1 MKMLMENWNQ
11 FINEGDEDETIDF
24 KLKQLEQE
32 LEKRGL
38 PADVA
43 DDVADAVKDEKK
55 SGRFVMGL
63 HADDVL
69 EEMKKPSVMA
79 VLNAV
84 GVATFADAVMAGYE
98 VAQTMGATAE
108 GVGDAIRAASLP
120 GMGAAAVLVIAGF
133 VYDLMTQKPKNP
145 YKPPMEE
152 EMKELSN
159 DEEEI
164 LDLLQ
169 DLSAPDI
176 VVALVNWVKG
186 GKHTMGDLQMHL
198 GKMM

>member
-1 MKMLMENWNQ
+1 MENWNQ
-11 FINEGDEDETIDF
+11 FINEGDKDETIDL
-24 KLKQLEQE
+24 KLKQLEKA
-32 LEKRGL
+32 LEDRGL
-38 PADVA
+38 PPRVA
-43 DDVADAVKDEKK
+43 DDVADAVEDEEKP
-55 SGRFVMGL
+55 SFRMGL
-63 HADDVL
+63 HMADVM
-69 EEMKKPSVMA
+69 EGVKKPSVMA

-152 EMKELSN
+152 EMKEMSN

>member
-38 PADVA
+38 PAEVA

-55 SGRFVMGL
+55 SGGFVMGL

-152 EMKELSN
+152 EMSN
-159 DEEEI
+159 DEDEI

-176 VVALVNWVKG
+176 VVALGNWVKG
-186 GKHTMGDLQMHL
+186 GKHTMGNLQMHL
-198 GKMM
+198 GKMMS

>member
-11 FINEGDEDETIDF
+11 FVNEGDKDETIDF
-24 KLKQLEQE
+24 KLKQLEKA
-32 LEKRGL
+32 LEDRGL
-38 PADVA
+38 PPRVA
-43 DDVADAVKDEKK
+43 DDVADAVEDEEKP
-55 SGRFVMGL
+55 SFRMGL
-63 HADDVL
+63 HMADVM
-69 EEMKKPSVMA
+69 EGVKKPSVMA

-145 YKPPMEE
+145 YKPPMQE
-152 EMKELSN
+152 EMEELSLRELMN
-159 DEEEI
+159 NLEDE
-164 LDLLQ
+164 
-169 DLSAPDI
+169 
-176 VVALVNWVKG
+176 ALFGALENWAKG
-186 GKHTMGDLQMHL
+186 GKHTTEDLLMHL
-198 GKMM
+198 GKMMS